1 MIAITLQPTLNL
13 HEVRSNRTELQGSG
27 DGAGAGAGAGDG
39 ARVIPRDRVCEG
51 R

>member
-13 HEVRSNRTELQGSG
+13 HEVRSNRTELQGSR
-27 DGAGAGAGAGDG
+27 DGAGAGAGDG
-39 ARVIPRDRVCEG
+39 ARVLPRGRVCEG

>member
-13 HEVRSNRTELQGSG
+13 HEVGSNRTELQGSG
-27 DGAGAGAGAGDG
+27 DGAGAGAGDG
-39 ARVIPRDRVCEG
+39 ARVLPRGRVCEG

>member
-27 DGAGAGAGAGDG
+27 DGAGAGAGDG
-39 ARVIPRDRVCEG
+39 ARVLPRGRVCEG